1 VRPEWGL
8 ASNAAFVVGPRSL
21 TAGLDLA
28 CRVFLHSYDAEADG
42 DGSALETIM
51 TAPLV
56 VGVWI
61 SAQYYFS
68 AVDPDQFGA
77 GDKTLHNPVGGIGV
91 MLGEGGDLQ
100 VGLPAQA
107 VGVGHRRMHQSLRL
121 LAVIQAP
128 LDRIDAIIE
137 RNEVLRDLIGGKWM
151 TVAGRSHGH
160 DPWSIRSP
168 GGTWTTWCPAD
179 DRIDYTKASLEV
191 R

>member
-1 VRPEWGL
+1 
-8 ASNAAFVVGPRSL
+8 
-21 TAGLDLA
+21 
-28 CRVFLHSYDAEADG
+28 VFLHSYDAESDG
-42 DGSALETIM
+42 DGSALEAIM

-91 MLGEGGDLQ
+91 VLGEGGDLQ

-107 VGVGHRRMHQSLRL
+107 VGVGDRRMHQSLRL

-128 LDRIDAIIE
+128 LERMDAIIQ
-137 RNEVLRDLIGGKWM
+137 RNQVLQDLIGGKWM
-151 TVAGRSHGH
+151 TLAGRSHGD
-160 DPWSIRSP
+160 DPWSLRRP
-168 GGTWTTWCPAD
+168 GGGWVPWSPAD
-179 DRIDYTKASLEV
+179 ESVDHSKASLEV

>member
-1 VRPEWGL
+1 
-8 ASNAAFVVGPRSL
+8 
-21 TAGLDLA
+21 
-28 CRVFLHSYDAEADG
+28 VFLHSYDAESDG
-42 DGSALETIM
+42 QGSALETIM

-56 VGVWI
+56 VAQWI

-91 MLGEGGDLQ
+91 VLGEGGDLQ

-107 VGVGHRRMHQSLRL
+107 VGVGDRRIHEPLRL

-128 LDRIDAIIE
+128 LERIEAIIQ
-137 RNEVLRDLIGGKWM
+137 RNQVLRELIGGKWI
-151 TVAGRSHGH
+151 TVAGRSHG
-160 DPWSIRSP
+160 DERWSIRSP
-168 GGTWTTWCPAD
+168 GGTWATWWPAD
-179 DRIDYTKASLEV
+179 DSVDHSNASLEL